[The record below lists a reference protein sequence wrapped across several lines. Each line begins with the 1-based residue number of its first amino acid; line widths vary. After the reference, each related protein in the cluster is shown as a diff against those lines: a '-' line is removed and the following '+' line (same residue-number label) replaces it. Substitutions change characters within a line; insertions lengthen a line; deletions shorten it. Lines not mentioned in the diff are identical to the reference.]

1 MTEQEVAYFYDLF
14 IRNGYVLN
22 FYDRNSFDIFTQKSI
37 GLPLC
42 EKYQKSAAKALMSF
56 LCNDAT
62 SDEKEKLL
70 LCLFDYYEKQACYK
84 SERECTDVWGDG
96 TLILRDEKCAEKYN
110 ACRQIANR
118 LRKSTNPTRDSA
130 EHLSMEFSDT
140 YLSQQIEFMEKE
152 VMENPSAAIGSA
164 KNLIE
169 SCCKTILDRY
179 PSACRD
185 PNWDVAR
192 LFSESCELLTF
203 VPSNVT
209 SREKATK
216 LVNKILAQLKSLV
229 SAISGLRNYF
239 GNGHGKTE
247 TYIGLETHHARL
259 AVNSSIT
266 IVRFLWDCYKEGHSS
281 ET

>member
-1 MTEQEVAYFYDLF
+1 MTEQEIAYFCDLF

-62 SDEKEKLL
+62 NDEKERLL
-70 LCLFDYYEKQACYK
+70 LDLFDYYEKQTCYK
-84 SERECTDVWGDG
+84 GERESNDIWGDG
-96 TLILRDEKCAEKYN
+96 TFVFRDEEYGAKYD
-110 ACRQIANR
+110 ACRKVVDR
-118 LRKSTNPTRDSA
+118 LCNNSNPTKDSA
-130 EHLSMEFSDT
+130 KYLIAEFSDT
-140 YLSQQIEFMEKE
+140 YLSQQIEMMEKE
-152 VMENPSAAIGSA
+152 VIENPSAAIGSA

-185 PNWDVAR
+185 PNWDVAK
-192 LFSESCELLTF
+192 LFSESRKLLTF
-203 VPSNVT
+203 VPSSVT
-209 SREKATK
+209 SQEKATE

-229 SAISGLRNYF
+229 STTSELRNYF

-266 IVRFLWDCYKEGHSS
+266 IVRFLWDCYKEGSAS